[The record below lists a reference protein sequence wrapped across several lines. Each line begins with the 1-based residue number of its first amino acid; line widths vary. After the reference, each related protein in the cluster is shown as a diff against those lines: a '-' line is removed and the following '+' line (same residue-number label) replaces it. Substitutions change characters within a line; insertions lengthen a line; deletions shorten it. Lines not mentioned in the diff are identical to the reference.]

1 MVTTPLEVA
10 NSMRSRLEARAEPAQ
25 ALPASALEYD
35 YSSFFY
41 SSSDDPFAILGPYNE
56 WFDRAMPEGYYLFS
70 QAMSTPP
77 QGEIR
82 LTDGLHGR
90 HLRLVNLSSYNYL
103 GLSVRPEV
111 IAAAKAALDLYG
123 LGAAGLPILSG
134 TMSIHVQLEE
144 ALARF
149 KGKEAAMVF
158 PTGYSTNVG
167 MIAGLM
173 RAGDW
178 VIADQNAHAS
188 IVDGAILS
196 KAYVRFF
203 RHNNPADLERKL
215 KQATGKKLVVIEG
228 VYSMDGDVCP
238 LPDVVALAKKYGA
251 RIMLDEAH
259 SAFVYGPNGRGIAE
273 LYGLENEVDIHIG
286 TFSKALGGQG
296 GYVACSRELYNYLKG
311 FARSRVFSCALS
323 PVVAAGVLRSL
334 ELAQS
339 EPGLRD
345 QLWDN
350 VRHIRGRFEEAG
362 VDVGDSTSQIIP
374 IMVRNDRR
382 VFEICHKL
390 LGAGVYLQPVIY
402 PAVTKHRSRF
412 RVSISAAH
420 TREQLDEGADTL
432 VRVLREERI
441 LL

>member
-1 MVTTPLEVA
+1 MNVPIETQV
-10 NSMRSRLEARAEPAQ
+10 EPPNPQTATV
-25 ALPASALEYD
+25 SDYD

-41 SSSDDPFAILGPYNE
+41 STSDDPFAILEPYNE
-56 WFDRAMPEGYYLFS
+56 WFERALPSGYYLFS

-82 LTDGLHGR
+82 LTEGLR
-90 HLRLVNLSSYNYL
+90 RQQVRLVNLSSYNYL

-111 IAAAKAALDLYG
+111 IAAAKAALDTYG
-123 LGAAGLPILSG
+123 LGAAGSPILSG
-134 TMSIHVQLEE
+134 MMDIHVQLEE

-149 KGKEAAMVF
+149 KKKEAAMVF
-158 PTGYSTNVG
+158 PTGYSTNIG
-167 MIAGLM
+167 LISGLM
-173 RAGDW
+173 RPGDW

-196 KAYVRFF
+196 KANVRFF
-203 RHNNPADLERKL
+203 KHNNPADLDRKL
-215 KQATGKKLVVIEG
+215 RKVTGKKLVAIEG

-238 LPDVVALAKKYGA
+238 LPEIVEVAKRHGA

-259 SAFVYGPNGRGIAE
+259 SAFVYGKTGRGISE
-273 LYGLENEVDIHIG
+273 LYDLDDQIDIHIG

-296 GYVACSRELYNYLKG
+296 GYVAGPRSLYNYLKG
-311 FARSRVFSCALS
+311 FARSRVFSCSLS
-323 PVVAAGVLRSL
+323 PVVTAGVLKSL

-339 EPGLRD
+339 EPQLRD
-345 QLWDN
+345 RLWEN
-350 VRHIRGRFEEAG
+350 VKYIRGKLEDAG

-390 LGAGVYLQPVIY
+390 LRAGVYLQPVIY
-402 PAVTKHRSRF
+402 PAVAKHRSRF
-412 RVSISAAH
+412 RVSISASH
-420 TREQLDEGADTL
+420 TREQLDEGAATL
-432 VRVLREERI
+432 VHVLREERI
-441 LL
+441 LV

>member
-1 MVTTPLEVA
+1 MCSP
-10 NSMRSRLEARAEPAQ
+10 LEARTVPAQ
-25 ALPASALEYD
+25 MPPANALDYD

-77 QGEIR
+77 QGDIR
-82 LTDGLHGR
+82 LTEGLHQR
-90 HLRLVNLSSYNYL
+90 QLRLVNLSSYNYL
-103 GLSVRPEV
+103 GLSARSEV
-111 IAAAKAALDLYG
+111 IAAAKAALDAYG
-123 LGAAGLPILSG
+123 LGAAGSPILSG
-134 TMSIHVQLEE
+134 MMDIHVHLEE

-167 MIAGLM
+167 LISGLM

-188 IVDGAILS
+188 IVDGAIMS
-196 KAYVRFF
+196 KANVRFF

-215 KQATGKKLVVIEG
+215 KQTTGKKLVAIEG

-238 LPDVVALAKKYGA
+238 LPDLVAVAKKHGA

-296 GYVACSRELYNYLKG
+296 GYVAGSRHLYNYLKG

-323 PVVAAGVLRSL
+323 PVVAAGVLKSL
-334 ELAQS
+334 ELAES
-339 EPGLRD
+339 EPQLRD

-420 TREQLDEGADTL
+420 TREQLDEGAATL